1 MDTLNL
7 PKDLFWIGL
16 NNSFDLHETYF
27 RFRKSFKVK
36 DISRIKDIYITADS
50 RYVLWINSKLI
61 CRGPSRSNPCN
72 QIIDVIDIT
81 KHIIEGDNLICVLV
95 YQPGYSHFSYIHR
108 ATSGLLAYFFIDNKY
123 ITTDN
128 SWKVSKD
135 PSFDSNVPRQSIYQN
150 GIEKKDLRLDD
161 KWLFNGYDCSNW
173 EQAKIVAEPYDYPWI
188 NFSLRSLP
196 ILKEKVVD
204 IELINVKKRESKDD
218 GLCLNQ
224 EKWNNSKY
232 FKEYLFVD
240 GWYKANKLNK
250 KTTYWLFELNRGHS
264 FQALINIKNAE
275 GGEILNIFYI
285 EKLCNEQPYI
295 SDHNNYCKVRM
306 YDQYILRAGAQKVV
320 PYNIRGGRY
329 LILEISNA
337 NSINYNIKANLSYYP
352 LKNTKRQPVVKDEI
366 LNNIRNICRNTF
378 LSCIQDG
385 YIDNP
390 WRENAQWLGDA
401 LPQSYIMSSISN
413 DNRPLKRVIEL
424 AVEGIYPDNL
434 LPSVLPSEAH
444 SYSILDYNFIWVE
457 LLEFYLFQTNDKDY
471 IYSKIN
477 IIKGLID
484 NFSKHIN
491 KDGLLV
497 SKPGKRLFLD
507 WSLVSRNEPNAVYNF
522 HYLYFLQKSQN
533 IFDHLNLEYDL
544 SESINTLKLN
554 ITKKFFYNNIWYDDY
569 ERTTF
574 SQQSA
579 SFSILTDTNKSNNIN
594 AILSDIKKCSLN
606 ETINNKMVLA
616 SPFVH
621 FYVFLALEK
630 HNMYD
635 DIIKIIKHKWGYWV
649 KNNYPTTWENWNVDF
664 PDGSQCHSFSAH
676 PLYFI
681 NKISEQYKYNL

>member
-7 PKDLFWIGL
+7 PKDLFWIGF
-16 NNSFDLHETYF
+16 NNSFDLHEAYF

-36 DISRIKDIYITADS
+36 DISKIKNLYITADS
-50 RYVLWINSKLI
+50 RYVLWINSKLVS
-61 CRGPSRSNPCN
+61 RGPSRSNPCN

-81 KHIIEGDNLICVLV
+81 NNIVEGENIICVLV

-108 ATSGLLAYFFIDNKY
+108 ATSGLLAYFFIDNKC

-150 GIEKKDLRLDD
+150 GIEKKDLRLED
-161 KWLFNGYDCSNW
+161 KWLLNGYDCSNW
-173 EQAKIVAEPYDYPWI
+173 EQSKIIAEPYDYPWI

-196 ILKEKVVD
+196 ILKEKIVD
-204 IELINVKKRESKDD
+204 IELKNVKKDKSKDD
-218 GLCLNQ
+218 GLFLNQ
-224 EKWNNSKY
+224 KKWNNSKY
-232 FKEYLFVD
+232 FKEYEFVD

-250 KTTYWLFELNRGHS
+250 KTTYWLFDLKKGHS
-264 FQALINIKNAE
+264 FQALIKIKNAE
-275 GGEILNIFYI
+275 GGEVLNIFYI
-285 EKLCNEQPYI
+285 EKLYKKQPYI

-306 YDQYILRAGAQKVV
+306 YDQYTLRAGAQNVV
-320 PYNIRGGRY
+320 PYNIRGGRF
-329 LILEISNA
+329 LILEIKNA

-352 LKNTKRQPVVKDEI
+352 LKNAKRQPVVKDEI

-401 LPQSYIMSSISN
+401 LPQSYIMSSICN

-457 LLEFYLFQTNDKDY
+457 LLEFYLMQTNDKGF

-477 IIKGLID
+477 IVNGLIE
-484 NFSKHIN
+484 NFNKYIN
-491 KDGLLV
+491 SDGLLV

-533 IFDHLNLEYDL
+533 IFDHLNYEYDL
-544 SESINTLKLN
+544 SESINKLKLN
-554 ITKKFFYNNIWYDDY
+554 ITEKFFCNNIWYDDY

-579 SFSILTDTNKSNNIN
+579 SFSILTDINKSCNIN
-594 AILSDIKKCSLN
+594 AILSDITKCSLN
-606 ETINNKMVLA
+606 EVINNKMVLA
-616 SPFVH
+616 SPFTH

-630 HNMYD
+630 HKMYD
-635 DIIKIIKHKWGYWV
+635 DIIKIIKHKWGYWA
-649 KNNYPTTWENWNVDF
+649 KNNYPTTWENWDVDF

-681 NKISEQYKYNL
+681 NKYSE